1 MGILSAGN
9 VHAPVGM
16 AGESKPGALVIVR
29 ADPGSGFRQDRTA
42 VAAGHHLDQGMVHG
56 GFDDDGWLKA
66 CIAEAGIQN
75 AAHSGGAKDQGK
87 LIVFKGLQ
95 IHAGQSISGR
105 SGVSSHRMVL
115 WDAENELFRIE
126 MDITQID
133 FLCILKHDDAEIQ
146 NAVQKKLMLLG
157 HDSFHERKGD
167 ARVALIKLG
176 KDRGKDVDS
185 VLMGQPQGNLPGN
198 IAL

>member
-1 MGILSAGN
+1 
-9 VHAPVGM
+9 
-16 AGESKPGALVIVR
+16 
-29 ADPGSGFRQDRTA
+29 
-42 VAAGHHLDQGMVHG
+42 
-56 GFDDDGWLKA
+56 
-66 CIAEAGIQN
+66 
-75 AAHSGGAKDQGK
+75 
-87 LIVFKGLQ
+87 
-95 IHAGQSISGR
+95 
-105 SGVSSHRMVL
+105 MVL